1 MSTFANSVDPRKR
14 APAAEF
20 RRGMR
25 RLAGGVT
32 IVAARLED
40 GSPCGLAAT
49 AVCSVTTD
57 PAALLTCV
65 NRSSS
70 LGGVI
75 AEGMP
80 FTVNVLAAHHEEL
93 ARAFGGMLGL
103 DQAAR
108 FQSGDWREA
117 HNGAPVLADA
127 LVSFACRVTKT
138 VEVSSHLVVIGEV
151 EHVGMPED
159 DTALTHLIYHNG
171 AFRQIGDASAA

>member
-1 MSTFANSVDPRKR
+1 MSLFENPAEPRAF
-14 APAAEF
+14 APADEF

-32 IVAARLED
+32 IVAARLAD

-49 AVCSVTTD
+49 AVCSVTTE

-70 LGGVI
+70 LGSVI

-103 DQAAR
+103 DQTAR
-108 FQSGDWREA
+108 FLAGDWREA
-117 HNGAPVLADA
+117 HNGAPRLADA
-127 LVSFACRVTKT
+127 LVSFTCRVART
-138 VEVSSHLVVIGEV
+138 VDVSSHLVVIGEV
-151 EHVGMPED
+151 EHVNLPED
-159 DTALTHLIYHNG
+159 DAARPHLIYHNG
-171 AFRQIGDASAA
+171 TFRQIGESSA